1 LIPPAIFPGW
11 NGSVIR
17 KAADGEREMVTMS
30 WGFGLLQLGKVS
42 RRVINVRDDKG
53 LAEVIVQSIR
63 RWRD

>member
-1 LIPPAIFPGW
+1 
-11 NGSVIR
+11 
-17 KAADGEREMVTMS
+17 MS